1 MNLSETST
9 YSEIKE
15 KVIAYERLN
24 TTWSREKVYSE
35 LGAVT
40 PCGTDSGGAAPM
52 AVNQIKGKSKGKG
65 QKGKQQKG
73 KGKDKGTS
81 KGKGKGKPQQSGR
94 DMVLPPKEVAKPSQ
108 RHLM

>member
-1 MNLSETST
+1 MNEDILLTTLVKALPKQLQQHIHLNLSETST

-40 PCGTDSGGAAPM
+40 SYGTDSGGAAPM
-52 AVNQIKGKSKGKG
+52 AVNQIKGKSKGK
-65 QKGKQQKG
+65 
-73 KGKDKGTS
+73 
-81 KGKGKGKPQQSGR
+81 
-94 DMVLPPKEVAKPSQ
+94 
-108 RHLM
+108 